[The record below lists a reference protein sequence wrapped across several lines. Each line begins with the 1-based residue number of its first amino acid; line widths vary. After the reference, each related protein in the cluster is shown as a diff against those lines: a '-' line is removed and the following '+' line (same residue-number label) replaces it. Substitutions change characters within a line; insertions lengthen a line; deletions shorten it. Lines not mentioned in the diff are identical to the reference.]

1 VLALI
6 EAAGWPIWFLIAC
19 SVVALAL
26 MVERALSLRRSR
38 VAPKGLLEELL
49 ARRERQPL
57 SYDLLDRLA
66 AGSALGRI
74 LATGIRH
81 ESGGPAAMRQ
91 AMQEAGQTV
100 AHELGRYLT
109 ALGTVASI
117 APLLG
122 LFGTVIGMIEIFAAS
137 SPGSASANPQQLAQG
152 ISIAL
157 YNTAFGILIAV
168 PAMIAY
174 RHFRARV
181 DGLLV
186 LMEQQA
192 SSLVNYCVVAAERS

>member
-6 EAAGWPIWFLIAC
+6 EAAGWPVWFLIAC

-26 MVERALSLRRSR
+26 MVERTLSLRRSR
-38 VAPKGLLEELL
+38 VAPEGLLDEVL
-49 ARRERQPL
+49 ARRERQVL
-57 SYDLLDRLA
+57 SPELLDRLA
-66 AGSALGRI
+66 SGSALGRI
-74 LATGIRH
+74 LAAGMRR
-81 ESGGPAAMRQ
+81 ESEGSPAMRQ
-91 AMQEAGQTV
+91 AMQEAGQAV

-157 YNTAFGILIAV
+157 YNTAFGIMIAV

-181 DGLLV
+181 DGLLI

-192 SSLVNYCVVAAERS
+192 ASLADHCTIRSEPV